1 MRQYTKD
8 HTWVEVVGT
17 RARVGISDFA
27 QSELGDIAYVELPQP
42 GKRVLRGEVVCTVDS
57 LKSSSEIYAPVSGV
71 VAEVNAVLSAED
83 LNMFLNSVTG
93 GPTMD
98 SASGEQP
105 SGRRRQRRRQ
115 HAGDVGRDS
124 RIGEVTE
131 VGNIDGVAH
140 GR

>member
-1 MRQYTKD
+1 MRLYTKD

-71 VAEVNAVLSAED
+71 VADVNAVLSSEENSTLVNRDPLGEGWLVVIEMQDQDELNLLLTED
-83 LNMFLNSVTG
+83 AY
-93 GPTMD
+93 
-98 SASGEQP
+98 ASYT
-105 SGRRRQRRRQ
+105 R
-115 HAGDVGRDS
+115 GD
-124 RIGEVTE
+124 
-131 VGNIDGVAH
+131 
-140 GR
+140 